1 MDLPAATTPIVCD
14 MTGAP
19 DTGPERLREYQRLFS
34 QALIGREKT
43 ATGICFRLWAQ
54 PGTEAW
60 VRDLAARE
68 KACCAFFTFTITTL
82 GAQNVD
88 LTDIDSIAFEFD
100 VKATG
105 EIEFSDIEF
114 TP

>member
-1 MDLPAATTPIVCD
+1 MDVPAPTTPVVCD

-34 QALIGREKT
+34 QALIGREQT
-43 ATGICFRLWAQ
+43 ATGICFRLRAQ

-68 KACCAFFTFTITTL
+68 MEKL
-82 GAQNVD
+82 GENARRSAD
-88 LTDIDSIAFEFD
+88 LHPRTERD
-100 VKATG
+100 G
-105 EIEFSDIEF
+105 
-114 TP
+114 